1 MDLEQQL
8 EKYKNRV
15 IDLEAI
21 SKKHQDSYGKLIEE
35 NKKLKNLFNVLFHI
49 TFNFTYR
56 ML

>member
-35 NKKLKNLFNVLFHI
+35 NKKLKNTIKRLNELIKNLTLFP
-49 TFNFTYR
+49 
-56 ML
+56 